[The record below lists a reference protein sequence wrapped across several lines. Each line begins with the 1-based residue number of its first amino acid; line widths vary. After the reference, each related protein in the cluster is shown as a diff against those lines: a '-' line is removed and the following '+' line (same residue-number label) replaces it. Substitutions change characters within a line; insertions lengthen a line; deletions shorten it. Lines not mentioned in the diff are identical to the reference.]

1 MADIDLSPTIGVDVY
16 QSFTPTATVSVIV
29 PGIRKVTVQYG
40 YGGQKA
46 ELTSIVD
53 ETGREGPDMEKL
65 NEIDSRLRTVEQSI
79 TRIDERMNHMPTS
92 FGMWAA
98 IIGVVVPVGAA
109 VVGILWWVI
118 DSSIAPLLAKAA
130 GG

>member
-1 MADIDLSPTIGVDVY
+1 MIDTDVAPPVSVSGHGLFTPSITIG
-16 QSFTPTATVSVIV
+16 ATIEGV
-29 PGIRKVTVQYG
+29 RKVVYRHQA
-40 YGGQKA
+40 GGTST
-46 ELTSIVD
+46 EMTSITTTDKPEV
-53 ETGREGPDMEKL
+53 PMEKL
-65 NEIDSRLRTVEQSI
+65 NEIDGRLRNVENAI

-118 DSSIAPLLAKAA
+118 DSSIAPLLSKAA
-130 GG
+130 G